1 MKYRKL
7 FLLAILTLMATV
19 ASAQTETAQ
28 PVVSVQP
35 KIMVLPYIKQGEDY
49 RTILEED
56 ANKRIVL
63 TKIKEAFDN
72 EGFSTV
78 DLVARL
84 KSLSQSAAFQADNE
98 QDLKR
103 MVVEQSGADIYVEA
117 EIVCD
122 GSPSGNSVKIV
133 LTGYEVSSGNSLS
146 NKVGFSGRFYTN
158 DVGLLATKAV
168 SKVAKEFLST
178 MQMKFD
184 EIVANGRT
192 IIVNFGFISGS
203 MLTMDSYVGSDGNPL
218 KDELELWMEEN
229 AYKNQYHIQGT
240 VASSMIFDEVR
251 IPLRDPQTGRNY
263 NINKFLMKMRRF
275 LRGLGLEFEEN
286 INGNA
291 LYINFK

>member
-229 AYKNQYHIQGT
+229 AYKNQYHIQDT